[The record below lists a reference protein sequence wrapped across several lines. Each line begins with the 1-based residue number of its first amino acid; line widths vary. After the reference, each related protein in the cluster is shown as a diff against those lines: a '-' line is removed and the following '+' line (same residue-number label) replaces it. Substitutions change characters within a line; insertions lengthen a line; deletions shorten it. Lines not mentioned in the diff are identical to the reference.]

1 METSQVQIMF
11 FCISYKINFLK
22 ITEVQDK
29 RHVHVRCLRRG
40 EEINILE
47 GPKTLHYL
55 FGRKQPS
62 SSSSSAKSKSNV
74 FLMDLKK
81 VVMGPPG
88 ISSKDP
94 MVIPST

>member
-1 METSQVQIMF
+1 M
-11 FCISYKINFLK
+11 
-22 ITEVQDK
+22 EVQDK

-62 SSSSSAKSKSNV
+62 SSSSSSSAKSKSNV

-81 VVMGPPG
+81 VVTGPPG
-88 ISSKDP
+88 ISSKEP